1 LTEKQTTLLG
11 DFPTTLNVLQDL
23 DRGEVEPLAFK
34 VLTTIEPMCQR
45 TQIAGSIRRFRP
57 LINDIDIV
65 LEPKVMSQ
73 NVDTWL
79 QIIKIIRHEF
89 DAVTSKQG
97 PKLATLYIPFAS
109 KKGQGHVQLDLY
121 RASPETYGILL
132 LIRTGSAQ
140 HNVYLCNLAINK
152 GLCLEY
158 SRGLIKNGNVI
169 AGRTEEE
176 VFAALGLP
184 FVPPGNREV
193 QEDL

>member
-1 LTEKQTTLLG
+1 MTEKQATLFG
-11 DFPTTLNVLQDL
+11 DFPTTVNVLQNL
-23 DRGEVEPLAFK
+23 ERSEVEPLAFK
-34 VLTTIEPMCQR
+34 VLTTIEPMCMR
-45 TQIAGSIRRFRP
+45 AQIAGSIRRFRP

-65 LEPKVMSQ
+65 LEPRPVSV
-73 NVDTWL
+73 NIDSWL
-79 QIIKIIRHEF
+79 QIIKRIRHEF
-89 DAVTSKQG
+89 NAVTAQQGPKIARFHIPFTSKQ
-97 PKLATLYIPFAS
+97 
-109 KKGQGHVQLDLY
+109 GQGHVQLDLY
-121 RASPETYGILL
+121 RASPENYGILL

-152 GLCLEY
+152 GLRLEY

-184 FVPPGNREV
+184 FVPPRNREV